1 MCAWLQLV
9 LHEAGVPPIHT
20 PVAYLASL
28 PDKVKRRIR
37 LVHVAPNAVPKDS
50 GLQLA
55 REGPQNTLRLSV
67 RLPPLALAVNLLDLI
82 SNLRFLQQLS
92 LADSRQLVQLGYVRT
107 FAPGK
112 LITMRH
118 ASTRVVSRKSE
129 FFIVASGVVQLEVSG
144 AENEAGAGAGAGAGG
159 RGSKSKDVTG
169 YFTTGDYFPRELL
182 DVRPGTDI
190 EAATRDTRLTATA
203 QTEVQCFVFKER
215 AFWDFL
221 NEHGVLTDPD
231 GDAYLASEA
240 AVSLNSSLMSLTSRQ
255 RKLLRS
261 SFQVARTF
269 EAGEALWG
277 TGSPCTQAFLLS
289 SGSASV
295 TTAEAA
301 HESRASHRA
310 SYVCAACAW
319 CDACRCPHTLTPRHS
334 YGPGCLFAE
343 ITGLR
348 DGSSH
353 STTVRAMT
361 RCTAFPLPRE
371 AFLKFVRG
379 NPSFMLAT
387 STDHTV
393 ATV

>member
-1 MCAWLQLV
+1 M
-9 LHEAGVPPIHT
+9 PPIHT

-182 DVRPGTDI
+182 DYRFEQLEELSKLPGSAGAKARRAVR
-190 EAATRDTRLTATA
+190 
-203 QTEVQCFVFKER
+203 C
-215 AFWDFL
+215 
-221 NEHGVLTDPD
+221 
-231 GDAYLASEA
+231 
-240 AVSLNSSLMSLTSRQ
+240 
-255 RKLLRS
+255 
-261 SFQVARTF
+261 
-269 EAGEALWG
+269 
-277 TGSPCTQAFLLS
+277 LLS
-289 SGSASV
+289 PAFD
-295 TTAEAA
+295 
-301 HESRASHRA
+301 R
-310 SYVCAACAW
+310 
-319 CDACRCPHTLTPRHS
+319 PR
-334 YGPGCLFAE
+334 
-343 ITGLR
+343 
-348 DGSSH
+348 
-353 STTVRAMT
+353 
-361 RCTAFPLPRE
+361 
-371 AFLKFVRG
+371 
-379 NPSFMLAT
+379 
-387 STDHTV
+387 
-393 ATV
+393 